1 MDGHFY
7 IGQFFLLA
15 YGIFYYLE
23 RKISERFADMEKKQT
38 LVFVLIALLAMIVG
52 NLGFYRVDYRTTVE
66 IDASMILAI
75 IRTLVD
81 FGAIAVILF
90 LQRSWQEESVKKN

>member
-1 MDGHFY
+1 MDAELLAYWWSYFIGMDGHFLY
-7 IGQFFLLA
+7 LVSSFLLA

-66 IDASMILAI
+66 IDASY
-75 IRTLVD
+75 D
-81 FGAIAVILF
+81 FGNH
-90 LQRSWQEESVKKN
+90 QNTG